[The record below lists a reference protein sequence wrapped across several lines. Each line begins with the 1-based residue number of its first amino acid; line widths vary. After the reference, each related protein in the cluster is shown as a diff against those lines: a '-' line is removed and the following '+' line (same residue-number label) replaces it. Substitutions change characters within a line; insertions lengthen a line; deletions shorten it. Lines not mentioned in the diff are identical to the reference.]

1 MRAEFVGVMDGFSSG
16 RHTSTL
22 LGRSLITSSQSGA
35 SDLTGSSS
43 GSVLTGLETTIRHA
57 DRLYR
62 SDAKCFIMHFCSE
75 MISILDS
82 DDSLRSYDA
91 KVIIIIIIIIQ
102 WVFSFLK
109 KKSALWGVPI

>member
-16 RHTSTL
+16 RHTSRPTL

-75 MISILDS
+75 MISIFDS

-91 KVIIIIIIIIQ
+91 KVIIIIIIQ
-102 WVFSFLK
+102 WVFSFFK
-109 KKSALWGVPI
+109 KKSAL